1 MNNQMK
7 YFVLFKFQMIN
18 YSNVSVFAI
27 KIPCLKGIFMA
38 TGKFYSTFAWYI
50 QGSLVSGSEL
60 IA

>member
-27 KIPCLKGIFMA
+27 KIPFKQGIFMA
-38 TGKFYSTFAWYI
+38 TG
-50 QGSLVSGSEL
+50 
-60 IA
+60 

>member
-7 YFVLFKFQMIN
+7 YFILFKFQMIN

-38 TGKFYSTFAWYI
+38 IG
-50 QGSLVSGSEL
+50 
-60 IA
+60 